1 MMEQI
6 VNMPFMLLL
15 TVGAYLL
22 GVWVKKKSG
31 LALLHPFLISIPVIV
46 TVLTVLDIPCKTYIE
61 SNKLIDFLLGPCVVS
76 LGLLLYDNR
85 HIVVKNFVGI
95 VTSVL
100 VGSLVGVASVF
111 LLVKAFGLDD
121 IFLLSLEPKSVTT
134 PIAMGISES
143 IGGNVSL
150 TAVSVIL
157 CGFVGAV
164 FGPLCIRVAK
174 IKSPVSK
181 GLSMGCASHG
191 LGTARAIEMGA
202 VEGAVSGLAIALMG
216 LATAILIPLFNLL
229 FLRSIS

>member
-1 MMEQI
+1 MEQI

-31 LALLHPFLISIPVIV
+31 LALLHPFLISIPLII
-46 TVLTVLDIPCKTYIE
+46 TVLTVLDVPCKTYIE

-95 VTSVL
+95 VTSVI

-111 LLVKAFGLDD
+111 LLVKAFGLDN

-150 TAVSVIL
+150 TAVSVVL

-164 FGPLCIRVAK
+164 FGPMCIRIAK

-216 LATAILIPLFNLL
+216 LATAILIPLFNLV
-229 FLRSIS
+229 FQHFIS

>member
-1 MMEQI
+1 MEQI

>member
-1 MMEQI
+1 M
-6 VNMPFMLLL
+6 
-15 TVGAYLL
+15 
-22 GVWVKKKSG
+22 
-31 LALLHPFLISIPVIV
+31 
-46 TVLTVLDIPCKTYIE
+46 
-61 SNKLIDFLLGPCVVS
+61 
-76 LGLLLYDNR
+76 
-85 HIVVKNFVGI
+85 GI
-95 VTSVL
+95 VTSVV

-111 LLVKAFGLDD
+111 VLVKAFGLDD

-134 PIAMGISES
+134 PIAMGISEA

-150 TAVSVIL
+150 TAVSVVL

-164 FGPLCIRVAK
+164 FGPLCIKIAK

-216 LATAILIPLFNLL
+216 LATAILIPLFNLV
-229 FLRSIS
+229 FLHFIS

>member
-1 MMEQI
+1 MEQI
-6 VNMPFMLLL
+6 INMPFMLLL

-31 LALLHPFLISIPVIV
+31 LALLHPFLISIPVII
-46 TVLTVLDIPCKTYIE
+46 TVLTLLDIPCETYIE
-61 SNKLIDFLLGPCVVS
+61 SNRLIDFLLGPCVVS
-76 LGLLLYDNR
+76 LGLLLYDSR
-85 HIVVKNFVGI
+85 QIVMKNFVGI
-95 VTSVL
+95 ITSVL

-150 TAVSVIL
+150 TAVSVVL
-157 CGFVGAV
+157 CGFIGAV

-216 LATAILIPLFNLL
+216 LATAILIPLFNLV
-229 FLRSIS
+229 FLNSIS

>member
-1 MMEQI
+1 MEQI

-22 GVWVKKKSG
+22 GVWAKKKSG

-46 TVLTVLDIPCKTYIE
+46 TVLTVLDIPCKTYVE

-111 LLVKAFGLDD
+111 LLVKAFDLDD

>member
-1 MMEQI
+1 MEQI

-22 GVWVKKKSG
+22 GVWIKKKSG

-164 FGPLCIRVAK
+164 FGPLCIRIAK

>member
-1 MMEQI
+1 MEQI

-181 GLSMGCASHG
+181 GLSIGCASHG

>member
-22 GVWVKKKSG
+22 GVWIKKKSG

-181 GLSMGCASHG
+181 GLSIGCASHG

>member
-1 MMEQI
+1 MEQI

-22 GVWVKKKSG
+22 GVWIKKKSG

>member
-1 MMEQI
+1 MEQI

-22 GVWVKKKSG
+22 GVWIKKKSG

-181 GLSMGCASHG
+181 GLSIGCASHG
-191 LGTARAIEMGA
+191 LGTARAIEIGA